1 MHFVDLV
8 GILRVAN
15 SGDGMQ
21 SGVQGVGSGAAQK
34 IHFVGAGGGNKQI
47 RILHTGVQ
55 QHLHGGAVAM
65 NGDDIVALQ
74 TAAEN
79 LIVGIHQSDVIAL
92 GRQLAGQSGAYL
104 TSSGNDNIHGKAS

>member
-1 MHFVDLV
+1 
-8 GILRVAN
+8 
-15 SGDGMQ
+15 
-21 SGVQGVGSGAAQK
+21 
-34 IHFVGAGGGNKQI
+34 
-47 RILHTGVQ
+47 
-55 QHLHGGAVAM
+55 M

-104 TSSGNDNIHGKAS
+104 TGSGNDNIHGKAS